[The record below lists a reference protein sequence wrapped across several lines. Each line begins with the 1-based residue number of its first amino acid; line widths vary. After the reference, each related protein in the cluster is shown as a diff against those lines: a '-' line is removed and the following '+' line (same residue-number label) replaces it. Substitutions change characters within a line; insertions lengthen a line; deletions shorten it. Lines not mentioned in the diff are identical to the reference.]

1 MEKHPLLLKASDIEQ
16 IAGQHKVH
24 FLNPNA
30 VRLNK
35 SLGDAVGL
43 TEIGVHLI
51 YVEPN
56 RESTEYHKHY
66 YEEEC
71 IYVLSGTGSL
81 IIEDESYSFAEGD
94 FVGFPANTAAHS
106 IFNDSDETLVC
117 LVIGQRLRQDVADY
131 PHQEK
136 RLYRNS
142 GDWNIV
148 DFQNISDPRKER
160 LPLPEENT

>member
-16 IAGQHKVH
+16 MAGQHKVH
-24 FLNPNA
+24 FLNSNA

-56 RESTEYHKHY
+56 RKSTEYHKHY

-71 IYVLSGTGSL
+71 IYVLSGQGSL
-81 IIEDESYSFAEGD
+81 IIEDKSYPFAEGD
-94 FVGFPANTAAHS
+94 FVGFPTNTAAQS
-106 IFNDSDETLVC
+106 ILNDSDERLVC
-117 LVIGQRLRQDVADY
+117 LVMGQRLPQDVSDY

-142 GDWNIV
+142 GEWNLV
-148 DFQNISDPRKER
+148 DFQDIHHPGE
-160 LPLPEENT
+160 

>member
-1 MEKHPLLLKASDIEQ
+1 MNHYPLLLKAADIDNM
-16 IAGQHKVH
+16 AGQHKVH
-24 FLNPNA
+24 FLNSNA
-30 VRLNK
+30 GRLNK

-51 YVEPN
+51 YVELN

-71 IYVLSGTGSL
+71 IYVLSGKGSL
-81 IIEDESYSFAEGD
+81 IIEDESYPFAEGD
-94 FVGFPANTAAHS
+94 FVGFPTNTAAHS
-106 IFNDSDETLVC
+106 IFNDSDERLVC
-117 LVIGQRLRQDVADY
+117 LVMGQRLLQDVSDY

-142 GDWNIV
+142 GEWNLV
-148 DFQNISDPRKER
+148 DFQNIHHPRK
-160 LPLPEENT
+160 